1 MIDSGYLLRKNSKTT
16 DRINLNTEKYLSIIL
31 LNSVAEIRGGIFSI
45 NSDGIMKGKDS
56 YVIGRISL
64 SRIRLIY
71 HFSLV
76 DLTVALNQEI
86 NERSLR
92 GTHKVIWKQ

>member
-1 MIDSGYLLRKNSKTT
+1 
-16 DRINLNTEKYLSIIL
+16 
-31 LNSVAEIRGGIFSI
+31 
-45 NSDGIMKGKDS
+45 MKGEDS
-56 YVIGRISL
+56 CVIGRISL

-76 DLTVALNQEI
+76 DLAVALNQEI